1 MGKMKLDIDK
11 ILKSEVEQLF
21 GQAIKDKSACELLSI
36 QIKKVISENISYQT
50 IRRYWHLTTLQN
62 AISLQSKNILCRYIG
77 YNDFISFSN
86 SIKDRTIQNNTTNW
100 NIIKDWYTIN
110 IHDEPLKN
118 SIYWH
123 NKLSQTF
130 AQYILTNESV
140 FDSFTKAMHT
150 NEVALKYIISYH
162 PMYDNIAK
170 DWYLRGIN
178 LFVRNSNIIHYKL
191 YKTCLCF
198 MHLVFTCNE
207 KELTTS
213 VKQIEYLLPKVRKK
227 YGTVWPLEARAMSS
241 LLYFYK
247 LNNDE
252 NKYNELKS
260 YCFDLLTKNTNTTF
274 EIDNKEIFIFLLADY
289 CNVYQMQ
296 EICLELQNKYPL
308 QFTENALFK
317 NGYNNASNIVKAMTL
332 FLNDEKT
339 SAKKLFETIHLQNL
353 NFDFKKYFSIQY
365 HLLALGFCSRNA
377 HAKKDKIK
385 RIINQLI
392 NETGLIYFEKL
403 IPVFEH

>member
-1 MGKMKLDIDK
+1 MELDFDK

-21 GQAIKDKSACELLSI
+21 GQAIKDKYACELLST
-36 QIKKVISENISYQT
+36 QIKKEISENISYQT

-77 YNDFISFSN
+77 FKDFVQFSN
-86 SIKDRTIQNNTTNW
+86 HIKEKTNQNNTTNW
-100 NIIKDWYTIN
+100 TIIKDWYTIN
-110 IHDEPLKN
+110 QYDEPLEN

-123 NKLSQTF
+123 DKLSQTF
-130 AQYILTNESV
+130 AQFILTDEYV
-140 FDSFTKAMHT
+140 FESFTKAMHT
-150 NEVALKYIISYH
+150 NEVALKYIVSYH

-170 DWYLRGIN
+170 DWYSRGVN

-191 YKTCLCF
+191 FETCLHF
-198 MHLVFTCNE
+198 MQLVFTCNE
-207 KELTTS
+207 KELTTN
-213 VKQIEYLLPKVRKK
+213 VKQIENLLPNVRKK

-247 LNNDE
+247 LNHDE
-252 NKYNELKS
+252 NKHNELKS

-296 EICLELQNKYPL
+296 EISLELQNKYPL

-365 HLLALGFCSRNA
+365 HLLALGFCSKKAN
-377 HAKKDKIK
+377 AKKEKTK
-385 RIINQLI
+385 QVINQLI
-392 NETGLIYFEKL
+392 DETGLIYFKKL